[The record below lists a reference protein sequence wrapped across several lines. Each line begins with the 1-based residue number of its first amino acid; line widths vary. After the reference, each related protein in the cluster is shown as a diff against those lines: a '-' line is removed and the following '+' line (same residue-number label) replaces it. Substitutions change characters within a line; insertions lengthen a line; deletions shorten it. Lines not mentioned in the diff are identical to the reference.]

1 MKYFFILFLNLFCL
15 SLNAQTK
22 NLNLSNAAVVGQLD
36 KADDRYSIE
45 VALTEMLANNGIKA
59 MPSMNILKVG
69 NDPQILA
76 SDSIKELLKSK
87 GFDTYVLVSV
97 RGFDK
102 KFKPAK
108 NHGSLTQILTEG
120 HLFPIYRD
128 EAVSVSFEFFFYR
141 NGEFIGTDIVKCG
154 NISSRDTVMKR
165 FRKKLNKRIPKHWK

>member
-1 MKYFFILFLNLFCL
+1 MKHFFILVFSLFCL
-15 SLNAQTK
+15 TLNAQTK
-22 NLNLSNAAVVGQLD
+22 NINLNNVLVVGQLD

-45 VALTEMLANNGIKA
+45 VALTELLANNGIKA
-59 MPSMNILKVG
+59 LPSMNILKVG

-76 SDSIKELLKSK
+76 SDSIKDLLKGK
-87 GFDTYVLVSV
+87 GIDTYVLVSV

-108 NHGSLTQILTEG
+108 NQGTLNQILTEG

-141 NGEFIGTDIVKCG
+141 NGEFVGTDIIKCG

>member
-1 MKYFFILFLNLFCL
+1 MKYFFILIFSVFC
-15 SLNAQTK
+15 SELNAQTK
-22 NLNLSNAAVVGQLD
+22 NLDLTNVLVVGQLD

-45 VALTEMLANNGIKA
+45 VALTELLANNGVKA
-59 MPSMNILKVG
+59 LPSMNILKVG
-69 NDPQILA
+69 NDLQILA
-76 SDSIKELLKSK
+76 TDSIKNLLKGK

-102 KFKPAK
+102 KFKLAK
-108 NHGSLTQILTEG
+108 NHGTLSQILTEG

-141 NGEFIGTDIVKCG
+141 NGEFVGTDIVKCG

-165 FRKKLNKRIPKHWK
+165 FRKKLNKRISKHWK

>member
-1 MKYFFILFLNLFCL
+1 MVKLI
-15 SLNAQTK
+15 Q

-76 SDSIKELLKSK
+76 SDSIKDLLKSK